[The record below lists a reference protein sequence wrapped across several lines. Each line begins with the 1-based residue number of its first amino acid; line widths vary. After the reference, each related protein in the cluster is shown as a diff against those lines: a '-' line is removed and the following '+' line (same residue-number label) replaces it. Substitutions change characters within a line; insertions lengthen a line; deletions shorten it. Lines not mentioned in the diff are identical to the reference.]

1 MNKIYEFKK
10 SKDNWTIKTKIDL
23 RPKIIIKTVIISLII
38 AMVIENHK
46 YNYKKTFKNKKVFLT
61 WVLWRN

>member
-1 MNKIYEFKK
+1 MKRKITMNKIYEFKK

-38 AMVIENHK
+38 AMVIESII
-46 YNYKKTFKNKKVFLT
+46 NYK
-61 WVLWRN
+61 VL